1 MDHPSIHRERTSN
14 AMASSET
21 LHESAKD
28 LSTTTLDMHR
38 ALTSLQEELEAVDWY
53 RQRADACADGE
64 LREVLLH
71 NMREEI
77 EHAAMVLEWLR
88 RRDASFNEHLKT
100 YLFTEVSITE
110 AEEEATGK
118 AGGAAAAE
126 PEAAPAKPGS
136 AGLTIGSLKG
146 GS

>member
-1 MDHPSIHRERTSN
+1 
-14 AMASSET
+14 
-21 LHESAKD
+21 
-28 LSTTTLDMHR
+28 MHR
-38 ALTSLQEELEAVDWY
+38 ALASLQEELEAVDWY

-88 RRDASFNEHLKT
+88 RRDATFHEHLST
-100 YLFTEVSITE
+100 YLFTEASITE
-110 AEEEATGK
+110 AEEEATGGDG
-118 AGGAAAAE
+118 AGGE
-126 PEAAPAKPGS
+126 PEAPAPKSVPGS

-146 GS
+146 G

>member
-1 MDHPSIHRERTSN
+1 
-14 AMASSET
+14 MASSSET
-21 LHESAKD
+21 LHEAAGD
-28 LSTTTLDMHR
+28 LSTTTRDMHR

-88 RRDASFNEHLKT
+88 RRDAGFHEHLST

-110 AEEEATGK
+110 AEALDTGK
-118 AGGAAAAE
+118 ATAEETGKADDDANVETDAKPAGGAL
-126 PEAAPAKPGS
+126 PGA

-146 GS
+146 GA

>member
-1 MDHPSIHRERTSN
+1 MSS
-14 AMASSET
+14 SSET
-21 LHESAKD
+21 LYENPSD
-28 LSTTTLDMHR
+28 LSTTTRDMHR
-38 ALTSLQEELEAVDWY
+38 ALVSLQEELEAVDWY

-88 RRDASFNEHLKT
+88 RRDATFHEHLST
-100 YLFTEVSITE
+100 YLYTDVPITE

-118 AGGAAAAE
+118 GGGDSDD
-126 PEAAPAKPGS
+126 EAPSTNTKPGS
-136 AGLTIGSLKG
+136 PGLTIGSLKG
-146 GS
+146 GD